1 MIGYTTLIAP
11 EISSEIKPGMYI
23 FLLYAHMGLYYM
35 ENLHYFIRECCHCS
49 FTGCPLVRPLVAIK
63 GG

>member
-1 MIGYTTLIAP
+1 MIGYAALIAS

-23 FLLYAHMGLYYM
+23 FLLYAQMGLYCL

-63 GG
+63 GE